1 MRLTVE
7 ESGDGTMR
15 LPMELQLQ
23 ILEAADFIQL
33 PTLIQVCTAWQN
45 HIHAHIHSHRFMARR
60 YAVHPRAVDAEY
72 PTQFGYETADA
83 GTLPPLP
90 GYHLGILYPTHLL
103 LAKGE
108 YHPCHIE
115 FYEEEEKTLGRQPKI
130 SSSSWRIFKDDQCVH
145 PAIPGNSESSL
156 ETRIIGPSSPPS
168 PQPSF
173 STNFL
178 VMLESK
184 IGVPVYGYRSVGKLF
199 RSIAYFHRTVFISR
213 RQDEGRELDELIR
226 VKVDC
231 RVYPGS
237 GMTMIYIWF
246 EEEERKV
253 EDAREVIRLIL

>member
-1 MRLTVE
+1 
-7 ESGDGTMR
+7 MR

-23 ILEAADFIQL
+23 ILEAVDFTQI
-33 PTLIQVCTAWQN
+33 PTLIQVCTAWRSY
-45 HIHAHIHSHRFMARR
+45 IHAHIHSHRFLARR
-60 YAVHPRAVDAEY
+60 YAVHPRTV
-72 PTQFGYETADA
+72 DA

-90 GYHLGILYPTHLL
+90 GYHLGILYLTHLL

-115 FYEEEEKTLGRQPKI
+115 FYEEEEKTLGYQPKI
-130 SSSSWRIFKDDQCVH
+130 SSSNWRIFEDDQCVR
-145 PAIPGNSESSL
+145 PAVPGNSESSL
-156 ETRIIGPSSPPS
+156 ETRIIGPFSAPS
-168 PQPSF
+168 PEPSF

-184 IGVPVYGYRSVGKLF
+184 IGVPVYGYRSIGKLF
-199 RSIAYFHRTVFISR
+199 RSIAYFHRTVFSSK

-226 VKVDC
+226 VKLDC
-231 RVYPGS
+231 RFYPGS

-253 EDAREVIRLIL
+253 EDAREVVRLIL